1 MMPAYYDDRHIMRL
15 LKGNIVTTV
24 LPLITESFVL
34 IHLTGM
40 AILVG
45 AFILNMRAK
54 SNFPFTIMV
63 WGAAIQLATGTI
75 LVGLAYAGD
84 DAPDNLKITIKALL
98 ATGALI
104 AAILGSCRQKKG
116 KTRLQT
122 FFHAAGGLAF
132 ISLIIAVLWNAEL
145 YV

>member
-1 MMPAYYDDRHIMRL
+1 M
-15 LKGNIVTTV
+15 VSV

-34 IHLTGM
+34 VHLVGM

-45 AFILNMRAK
+45 SFILNMRAK
-54 SNFPFTIMV
+54 SNFPFTLMV
-63 WGAAIQLATGTI
+63 WGASIQLATGTI
-75 LVGLAYAGD
+75 LVGLAYMAGD
-84 DAPDNLKITIKALL
+84 DVDNLKITVKALL

-104 AAILGSCRQKKG
+104 AAILGAKRQSHGDTK
-116 KTRLQT
+116 LQP

>member
-1 MMPAYYDDRHIMRL
+1 MD
-15 LKGNIVTTV
+15 TV

-34 IHLTGM
+34 VHLVGM

-45 AFILNMRAK
+45 SFILNMRAK
-54 SNFPFTIMV
+54 SNFPFTLMV
-63 WGAAIQLATGTI
+63 WGASIQLATGTI
-75 LVGLAYAGD
+75 LVGLAYMSGD
-84 DAPDNLKITIKALL
+84 EVDNLKITVKALL

-104 AAILGSCRQKKG
+104 AAILGAKRQSHGDTK
-116 KTRLQT
+116 LQP

>member
-1 MMPAYYDDRHIMRL
+1 MRL
-15 LKGNIVTTV
+15 VKGNTVTTV

-63 WGAAIQLATGTI
+63 WGASIQLVTGTI
-75 LVGLAYAGD
+75 LVGLAYAGN

-104 AAILGSCRQKKG
+104 AAILGSGRQKKG
-116 KTRLQT
+116 VTRLQP